1 MFRYLFVLLTII
13 LPSINPVFVMA
24 DTNSMSLRDA
34 IDEIDA
40 NVIFMRHAL
49 APGYGDPDDFDI
61 NQCDTQRNL
70 DDTGRAQA
78 QFIGQHLKTEQL
90 IFTDILSSQ
99 WCRCKE
105 TASELGLG
113 DWRSFA
119 GLNSFFQ
126 DHADRTETLTLLSEK
141 IDTIKENE
149 LVLMVTHQ
157 VVISAVTGH
166 STRSGGLILYNT
178 ASGKTLPFSIKDL

>member
-1 MFRYLFVLLTII
+1 MFRYLFNLLTFFV
-13 LPSINPVFVMA
+13 LSITPAHLQANNNNQ
-24 DTNSMSLRDA
+24 TLTDA
-34 IDEIDA
+34 IYQIEA

-49 APGYGDPDDFDI
+49 APGFGDPAHFDV

-70 DDTGRAQA
+70 DDTGRQQA
-78 QFIGQHLKTEQL
+78 QFIGQYLKTEQL

-113 DWRSFA
+113 DWHSFA

-126 DHADRTETLTLLSEK
+126 DHADRTETLALLSGK
-141 IDTIKENE
+141 LDTIHENE
-149 LVLMVTHQ
+149 LVLMITHQ

-178 ASGKTLPFSIKDL
+178 SSGEALPFSIRDL

>member
-1 MFRYLFVLLTII
+1 MFRYLSFLLTGIVLLISPA
-13 LPSINPVFVMA
+13 LVQAN
-24 DTNSMSLRDA
+24 TNNLTLTDA
-34 IDEIDA
+34 INQIDA

-49 APGYGDPDDFDI
+49 APGFGDPAHFDI

-70 DDTGRAQA
+70 DDAGREQA
-78 QFIGQHLKTEQL
+78 QFIGQYLKTEQL

-99 WCRCKE
+99 WCRCIE
-105 TASELGLG
+105 TASALALG
-113 DWRSFA
+113 DWNSFA

-126 DHADRTETLTLLSEK
+126 DHADRTETLALLSGK
-141 IDTIKENE
+141 LDMIHENE
-149 LVLMVTHQ
+149 LVLMITHQ

-178 ASGKTLPFSIKDL
+178 SSGESLPFSIKDL